1 MYNKSININHKNM
14 NKQDAID
21 KIVSLARIDGIGNAT
36 LTDIINITNDLAR
49 EMYLQG
55 NRDGMKWIKEGR

>member
-1 MYNKSININHKNM
+1 M